1 MRIAVAMNLF
11 HGVDA
16 THNRSVESGVTGAAC
31 NDEEDEVE
39 LRAQR

>member
-1 MRIAVAMNLF
+1 MHITMAINLF

-16 THNRSVESGVTGAAC
+16 THNRSVKSGVTGAAC

-39 LRAQR
+39 LRA